1 MNRTPRTATLLL
13 TGPALLGLG
22 LAAAGPAA
30 AAAPGTARP
39 AAVVCPATSPIMVGS
54 FAFDPAEVKPGD
66 SSDADLVTV
75 NCSAYTV
82 GTVEQ
87 WTGEWLPL
95 TGSGPV
101 AGCPVIDPLSR
112 DVTYAPG
119 EEVDQSV
126 PYSVP
131 TTCTATALEVTV
143 EITLPA
149 GSTSSIV
156 KATAVLRIVQ
166 PTG

>member
-1 MNRTPRTATLLL
+1 MNRTPRTAALLL

-30 AAAPGTARP
+30 AAAPGTAH
-39 AAVVCPATSPIMVGS
+39 AAVVCTAASPIEVGS
-54 FAFDPAEVKPGD
+54 FAFDPAEIKPGG

-75 NCSAYTV
+75 NCSAGTV

-87 WTGEWLPL
+87 WTGEWLAP

-101 AGCPVIDPLSR
+101 AGCPAIDPLTR

-119 EEVDQSV
+119 EQVVQDV

-131 TTCTATALEVTV
+131 GTCTATALEVTV
-143 EITLPA
+143 EIVLPA
-149 GSTSSIV
+149 GSVSSIV
-156 KATAVLRIVQ
+156 KATAELRILQ